1 MMMFGAFLV
10 VSAGRLERAGG
21 RCDARRAMSRRARRA
36 MGVVPEGVRV
46 RDCKTQAIVQMK
58 EHCGVD

>member
-1 MMMFGAFLV
+1 MV
-10 VSAGRLERAGG
+10 VTAARLERAGG